1 MAEQKDV
8 LASFQF
14 ALDIGDK
21 LAGFFQ
27 ECSGIGSENEIIE
40 TKLTDANGV
49 DFVKKEPGRLKWN
62 DVTLKRGI
70 TDSLDIWK
78 WRKDVEEGSVDKA
91 RTNCT
96 ISMMN
101 RSGKPVAIWHF
112 RGAWPSKVSGPE
124 LKSDSNDYGV
134 EEVVMVHEYMYREK

>member
-1 MAEQKDV
+1 MAQPDV

-27 ECSGIGSENEIIE
+27 EASGIGSENEIIE

-49 DFVKKEPGRLKWN
+49 DFIKKEPGRLKWN

-70 TDSLDIWK
+70 TDSMDIWK
-78 WRKDVEEGSVDKA
+78 WRKMVEEGKIDDA

-96 ISMMN
+96 ITMLN
-101 RSGKPVAIWHF
+101 RAGAPVAIWHF
-112 RGAWPSKVSGPE
+112 RNAWPTKVSGPE
-124 LKSDSNDYGV
+124 LKTDSNDYGV
-134 EEVVMVHEYMYREK
+134 EEVVLATEYMYREK

>member
-1 MAEQKDV
+1 MAQPDV

-27 ECSGIGSENEIIE
+27 EASGIGSENEIIE

-49 DFVKKEPGRLKWN
+49 DFIKKEPGRLKWN

-70 TDSLDIWK
+70 TDSMDIWK
-78 WRKDVEEGSVDKA
+78 WRKMVEEGKIETA

-96 ISMMN
+96 ITMLN
-101 RSGKPVAIWHF
+101 RAGAPVATWHF
-112 RGAWPSKVSGPE
+112 RNAWPTKVSGPE
-124 LKSDSNDYGV
+124 LK
-134 EEVVMVHEYMYREK
+134 

>member
-1 MAEQKDV
+1 MAQPDV

-27 ECSGIGSENEIIE
+27 EASGIGSENEIIE

-49 DFVKKEPGRLKWN
+49 DFIKKEPGRLKWN

-70 TDSLDIWK
+70 TDSMDIWK
-78 WRKDVEEGSVDKA
+78 WRKMVEEGKIDDA

-96 ISMMN
+96 ITMLN
-101 RSGKPVAIWHF
+101 RGGAPVAIWHF
-112 RGAWPSKVSGPE
+112 RNAWPTKVSGPE
-124 LKSDSNDYGV
+124 LKTDSNDYGV
-134 EEVVMVHEYMYREK
+134 EEVVLATEYMYREK

>member
-1 MAEQKDV
+1 MAQQNDV

-14 ALDIGDK
+14 ALDLGDK
-21 LAGFFQ
+21 LVGFFQ

-40 TKLTDANGV
+40 TKLTDPNGV

-70 TDSLDIWK
+70 TDNLDIWK
-78 WRKDVEEGSVDKA
+78 WRKSVEEGKVEDA

-96 ISMMN
+96 VTMLN
-101 RSGKPVAIWHF
+101 RAGQPVATWHF

-124 LKSDSNDYGV
+124 LKTDSNDYGV
-134 EEVVMVHEYMYREK
+134 EEVVIVHEYMYREK

>member
-1 MAEQKDV
+1 MAQPDV

-49 DFVKKEPGRLKWN
+49 DFIKKEPGRLKWN

-70 TDSLDIWK
+70 TDSMDIWA
-78 WRKDVEEGSVDKA
+78 WRKTVEEGHVDKA

-96 ISMMN
+96 ITMLN
-101 RSGKPVAIWHF
+101 RGGAPVATWHF
-112 RGAWPSKVSGPE
+112 RGAWPTKVSGPE
-124 LKSDSNDYGV
+124 LKTDSNDYGV
-134 EEVVMVHEYMYREK
+134 EEVVLAHEYMYREK

>member
-1 MAEQKDV
+1 MAQPDV

-27 ECSGIGSENEIIE
+27 EASGIGSENEIIE

-49 DFVKKEPGRLKWN
+49 DFIKKEPGRLKWN

-70 TDSLDIWK
+70 TDSMDIWK
-78 WRKDVEEGSVDKA
+78 WRKMVEEGHIDKA

-96 ISMMN
+96 ITMLN
-101 RSGKPVAIWHF
+101 RGGAPVATWHF
-112 RGAWPSKVSGPE
+112 RNAWPTKVSGPE
-124 LKSDSNDYGV
+124 LKTDSNDYGV
-134 EEVVMVHEYMYREK
+134 EEVVLATEYMYREK

>member
-1 MAEQKDV
+1 MAQPDV

-14 ALDIGDK
+14 SLDIGDK

-49 DFVKKEPGRLKWN
+49 DFIKKEPGRLKWN

-70 TDSLDIWK
+70 TDSMDIWK
-78 WRKDVEEGSVDKA
+78 WRKLVEEGKIDDA

-96 ISMMN
+96 ITMLN
-101 RSGKPVAIWHF
+101 RSGAAVATWHF
-112 RGAWPSKVSGPE
+112 TNAWPTKVSGPE
-124 LKSDSNDYGV
+124 LKTDSNDYGV
-134 EEVVMVHEYMYREK
+134 EEVVLATEYMYREK